1 MDNRYSRHILLDG
14 FGEEG
19 QARVRKARVL
29 IVGCGGLGSPV
40 AMYLAAAGVGTIGLV
55 DADIVTL
62 SNLQRQIIHWEENL
76 EQQKVDSAADK
87 MQRIN
92 PEVTVRTYATM
103 LTRENAEEIMAE
115 YDFVLDCTDSHTSK
129 YIVADACTQYRK
141 SYCCG
146 GVVAYSA
153 QIMTCLPGTMGYRDL
168 FAEVPDEVQ
177 TSATIG
183 VLGPAV
189 GVMGSIQACEAIKY
203 ITGIGELLTNKLLT
217 IDVRTMKFQTY
228 VF

>member
-1 MDNRYSRHILLDG
+1 MNSRYSRHILLEG

-55 DADIVTL
+55 DGDVVTL
-62 SNLQRQIIHWEENL
+62 SNLQRQIIHWEEDIDCA
-76 EQQKVDSAADK
+76 KVDSAADK

-115 YDFVLDCTDSHTSK
+115 YDFVLDCTDSKTAKYLVTS
-129 YIVADACTQYRK
+129 ACEQMGK
-141 SYCCG
+141 PYCCG